1 MNSLNI
7 LSSRV
12 SPPPSTAPSR
22 SNSIT
27 SLGLV
32 QSGLDSDAETPS
44 NESAPTKSPND
55 DEQDHVAPEDKEQ
68 HMVGEYSPLLGGP
81 KELSSR
87 SASWHLFPRRI
98 AVSLINSFRWILS
111 TLAAPGVYL
120 FACLCDEQGKFSPF
134 YPLKQ
139 LYGWFKGAS
148 FGLGSSRHKH
158 ALDDKDGSPLG
169 RGGRPRS
176 GTRSRAS
183 MSSNSS
189 ATSES
194 ERDAAKKGSRRRSG
208 TSPTGRTRSQ
218 SLDETDD
225 PSGGKRSIRIK
236 LNDDDALQHRRHR
249 KTQST
254 ASRTGKSGH
263 LATPDI
269 SAQLK
274 SPTSPAGALTKYPR
288 TPAPPRPLIPRRQPS
303 YLNLEPMPLK
313 HQKTLILD
321 LDETLIHSMSKGG
334 RMSTGH
340 MVEVRLNTTL
350 VGAGGETSIG
360 PQHPI
365 LYYVHKRPFCDDFLR
380 RVCKWFNLVVF
391 TASVQEYADPVID
404 WLEQERK
411 FFSGRYYRQHCTYRQ
426 GAFIKDL
433 SSVEPDLSKVM
444 ILDNSPLSY
453 MFHQDN
459 AIPIQGWISDPTD
472 SDLLHL
478 VPFLEGLQYVSDVR
492 ALLAL
497 RGGED
502 GQHMA

>member
-27 SLGLV
+27 SLGLL
-32 QSGLDSDAETPS
+32 QSGLDPDAEEPS
-44 NESAPTKSPND
+44 NESAPAKSPND
-55 DEQDHVAPEDKEQ
+55 DEQDHVASKDKEQ
-68 HMVGEYSPLLGGP
+68 YMVGEYSPLLGGP

-87 SASWHLFPRRI
+87 SASWHSIPRRI
-98 AVSLINSFRWILS
+98 AVFLINSFRWMLS

-134 YPLKQ
+134 FALRQ
-139 LYGWFKGAS
+139 LYGWLKGS
-148 FGLGSSRHKH
+148 SSKPGSSRHKR
-158 ALDDKDGSPLG
+158 AIDDKDGPPPGS
-169 RGGRPRS
+169 GGRPRS
-176 GTRSRAS
+176 GTRSRPS
-183 MSSNSS
+183 MSSSS
-189 ATSES
+189 AASES
-194 ERDAAKKGSRRRSG
+194 EHDAGKKGSRRRSG
-208 TSPTGRTRSQ
+208 TSPSGRTRSQ

-225 PSGGKRSIRIK
+225 PSGSKRSIRIK
-236 LNDDDALQHRRHR
+236 LNNDDALQHRRHR

-263 LATPDI
+263 PATPDI

-274 SPTSPAGALTKYPR
+274 SPTSPASALTKYPR

-350 VGAGGETSIG
+350 VGAGGETSVG

-380 RVCKWFNLVVF
+380 RV
-391 TASVQEYADPVID
+391 
-404 WLEQERK
+404 
-411 FFSGRYYRQHCTYRQ
+411 RQAPK
-426 GAFIKDL
+426 GI
-433 SSVEPDLSKVM
+433 SSQAWG
-444 ILDNSPLSY
+444 
-453 MFHQDN
+453 H
-459 AIPIQGWISDPTD
+459 
-472 SDLLHL
+472 
-478 VPFLEGLQYVSDVR
+478 R
-492 ALLAL
+492 
-497 RGGED
+497 
-502 GQHMA
+502 